1 MWKIDNKTPYQAERT
16 WVRDKEGAHHWIVV
30 VKATY
35 DIAGDGTLSLSD
47 EPVEPLLA
55 PEYNGA
61 DGESSLRYEADL
73 VGMKPATDVYLNGI
87 AFAPQGKPTTK
98 VKVSFQI
105 DRLRKELLVYGNRT
119 WQRSLAG
126 GVKPSSPEPFVTMPI
141 TYERAFGGFDQED
154 SNPKK
159 HRVDFRNPV
168 GSGFATRKSH
178 VVGKPAPNIEDLKQ
192 KQKQGKG
199 WPAGFGAI
207 ASYWSPRKE
216 FAGTY
221 DKQWEAKRKPLLP
234 ADYDPKCLLCAPLDQ
249 QIPGYLKGGNR
260 LELTNLT
267 SIKLLRFTLPK
278 ISYQFE
284 TYFGATSKKH
294 DSELVSVIIESE
306 GPRLILVWQTSL
318 ECGNDGE
325 YLDVTVI
332 QHQEQSF

>member
-1 MWKIDNKTPYQAERT
+1 MWKLDNKTPYQAERT

-35 DIAGDGTLSLSD
+35 DIAGDGTLSLSN

-73 VGMKPATDVYLNGI
+73 VAMKPATDVYLNAI
-87 AFAPQGKPTTK
+87 AYVPKGKPTTE
-98 VKVSFQI
+98 VKVAFQI

-119 WQRSLAG
+119 WQRTLTG
-126 GVKPSSPEPFVTMPI
+126 GIKPSSPKPFVTMPI
-141 TYERAFGGFDQED
+141 TYEQAFGGFDQED
-154 SNPKK
+154 PNPQK
-159 HRVDFRNPV
+159 HCMDFRNPV
-168 GSGFATRKSH
+168 GSGFAASKSH
-178 VVGKPAPNIEDLKQ
+178 VVGKPAPNIEDQAQ
-192 KQKQGKG
+192 KLGKG

-216 FAGTY
+216 LSGTY
-221 DKQWEAKRKPLLP
+221 DEKWMAQRQPLLP
-234 ADYDPKCLLCAPLDQ
+234 VDYDPKCLLCAPLDQ
-249 QIPGYLKGGNR
+249 QVLGYLKGGNR
-260 LELTNLT
+260 VELTNLT
-267 SIKLLRFTLPK
+267 SGGLLRFTLPK
-278 ISYQFE
+278 FSYQFE
-284 TYFGATSKKH
+284 TYFSSTCKKH

-318 ECGNDGE
+318 QCGNDAE

-332 QHQEQSF
+332 HQKEQGQ